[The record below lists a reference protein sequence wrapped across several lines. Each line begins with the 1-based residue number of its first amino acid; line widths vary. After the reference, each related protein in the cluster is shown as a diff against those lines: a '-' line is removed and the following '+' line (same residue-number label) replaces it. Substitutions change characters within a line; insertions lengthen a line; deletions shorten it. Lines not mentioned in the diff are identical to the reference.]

1 MRAHI
6 LGGTTF
12 DESERHE
19 QTIEEKTFMQSLH
32 SRVLA
37 ASLLGAWL
45 MFATAANAEPLTA
58 TGFFVGS
65 QTITLTDPARNG
77 NVPAGA
83 FSLNPPA
90 GEIAYCI
97 DLAQT
102 ISFGTLYTDYTK
114 SSLAA
119 DGVLSSLRK
128 GEIAQLFH
136 GFYTTS
142 LLNSTNSAAFQ
153 LALWEILFE
162 TGSTLDVDG
171 AHGGT
176 RGVNYASNPDTPGSV
191 IAIADAWLAGL
202 GAFSTDT
209 TGLYTYR
216 SEWHQDQIVYHRT
229 PEPPTWIILC
239 AGLGLIALLAR
250 RRVKS

>member
-1 MRAHI
+1 
-6 LGGTTF
+6 
-12 DESERHE
+12 
-19 QTIEEKTFMQSLH
+19 
-32 SRVLA
+32 V
-37 ASLLGAWL
+37 
-45 MFATAANAEPLTA
+45 N
-58 TGFFVGS
+58 
-65 QTITLTDPARNG
+65 
-77 NVPAGA
+77 AGA

-90 GEIAYCI
+90 GDIAYCI

-102 ISFGTLYTDYTK
+102 INFGTLYNDYTK

-153 LALWEILFE
+153 LALWEIVFE

-171 AHGGT
+171 ANTST

-202 GAFSTDT
+202 GALSTDT

-216 SEWHQDQIVYHRT
+216 SPEHQDQIVYHRT
-229 PEPPTWIILC
+229 PEPPTLIILG
-239 AGLGLIALLAR
+239 AGLGLIAFLAR
-250 RRVKS
+250 RRVNP

>member
-1 MRAHI
+1 MR
-6 LGGTTF
+6 
-12 DESERHE
+12 
-19 QTIEEKTFMQSLH
+19 SLPLKL
-32 SRVLA
+32 VA
-37 ASLLGAWL
+37 ACLLGAGL
-45 MFATAANAEPLTA
+45 MFAPAAYADPFKA
-58 TGFFVGS
+58 TGFAVGS
-65 QTITLTDPARNG
+65 QTITLTDPLRNG
-77 NVPAGA
+77 NVNAGA

-90 GEIAYCI
+90 GDIAYCI

-102 ISFGTLYTDYTK
+102 INFGTLYNDYTK
-114 SSLAA
+114 LSLAA

-153 LALWEILFE
+153 LALWEIVFE
-162 TGSTLDVDG
+162 TGSALDVDG
-171 AHGGT
+171 ANTST

-216 SEWHQDQIVYHRT
+216 SPEHQDQIVYHRT
-229 PEPPTWIILC
+229 PEPPTLIILG
-239 AGLGLIALLAR
+239 AGLGLIAFLTR
-250 RRVKS
+250 RRVNP